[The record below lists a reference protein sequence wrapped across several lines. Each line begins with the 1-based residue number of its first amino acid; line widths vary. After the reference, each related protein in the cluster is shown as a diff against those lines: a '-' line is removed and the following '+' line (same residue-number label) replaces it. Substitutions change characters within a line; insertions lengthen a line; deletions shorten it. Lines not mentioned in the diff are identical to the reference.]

1 RVEDHGERRRERL
14 ALAGLHLGDA
24 AVVQDHPADQLDVE
38 VAHAHRALAGLADQA
53 EAFVEQIVER
63 FAAARPLAQGV
74 GGVAQLLIGEVLE
87 LRFKGVDPGD
97 ALLVTLELL
106 GLAHAKRAVQE
117 GHEVR
122 VARGRRRPARRSRRA
137 APPSG
142 AASGSRRYVPR
153 QDLARGYARLAPF
166 APLVAVA
173 LDLDGH
179 FLRAQ
184 VD

>member
-1 RVEDHGERRRERL
+1 E
-14 ALAGLHLGDA
+14 
-24 AVVQDHPADQLDVE
+24 
-38 VAHAHRALAGLADQA
+38 
-53 EAFVEQIVER
+53 
-63 FAAARPLAQGV
+63 
-74 GGVAQLLIGEVLE
+74 
-87 LRFKGVDPGD
+87 GVDPGD
-97 ALLVTLELL
+97 ALLVALELL

-122 VARGRRRPARRSRRA
+122 VARGRRRPARRYTRIRPA

-179 FLRAQ
+179 LLRAQ
-184 VD
+184 VDGVHQVARGVSGPERDALEVQR